1 MLTGAPPALTSGSA
15 WKDGRGGRAAH
26 TSAAVCVAPGH
37 TQRPGLLCPDA
48 ARRVAVVPLC
58 TFHQAVVAR
67 QRAAGGNEVSGA
79 GSINFTSVY
88 AHTHTHTL
96 VKSTE
101 RQASIPRLPRS
112 PRRSLLITWTDCP
125 RGCRGWVRFRPLS
138 SRHSCALQKRQFPP
152 SPCAGNRAKCPS
164 GSP

>member
-79 GSINFTSVY
+79 GSINFTSGY
-88 AHTHTHTL
+88 AHTHTHTHTREIYRKTGQHPQTPPVPPAL
-96 VKSTE
+96 L
-101 RQASIPRLPRS
+101 AHHLDRLPEGLQRLGS
-112 PRRSLLITWTDCP
+112 LPSSLLTSQLRP
-125 RGCRGWVRFRPLS
+125 PEAAVSSLSLCR
-138 SRHSCALQKRQFPP
+138 K
-152 SPCAGNRAKCPS
+152 S
-164 GSP
+164 G